1 MKNLDLQVIKKKY
14 ILGRKKIL
22 KRDSNKNKIE
32 YEKKFLE
39 TKKLFLGKDFSNKQI
54 LRYFKNYNKN
64 GYSVKKNNFFKLNNK
79 DYFKKNIEE
88 IKEILSKYCSK
99 QTNLVELG
107 SGFGRIIF
115 SLIFFKFKLFKI
127 IYACD
132 LNPIGLKIINK
143 ISKKNNYRIKTLKL
157 NLLKTKNFKNLK
169 PNSTIFTFNTL
180 MCIPNLKINFFKEL
194 IKKKPKAVIH
204 FEATY
209 IDKPQNMLE
218 KLSKKYFNNCDY
230 NKTFLVYLQKLSKK
244 NKIDL
249 EIFNK
254 KYLSNVLLNER
265 IIIWKPKY

>member
-1 MKNLDLQVIKKKY
+1 MNNLDLQVIKKKY

-22 KRDSNKNKIE
+22 KRDANKNKIE

-39 TKKLFLGKDFSNKQI
+39 TKKLFLERNFSNKQI
-54 LRYFKNYNKN
+54 LRYLENYNKN
-64 GYSVKKNNFFKLNNK
+64 GYSVKKNNFFKLKKK

-88 IKEILSKYCSK
+88 IKEILSKHCSK

-107 SGFGRIIF
+107 SGFGRIIL
-115 SLIFFKFKLFKI
+115 SLIYFKFKLFKI

-132 LNPIGLKIINK
+132 FNPIGLNIINK
-143 ISKKNNYRIKTLKL
+143 ISKKCNYQIKTLKL
-157 NLLKTKNFKNLK
+157 NLLKSKNFKNLK
-169 PNSTIFTFNTL
+169 PNSVIFTFNTL
-180 MCIPNLKINFFKEL
+180 MCVPNLKINFFNEL
-194 IKKKPKAVIH
+194 IKKKPKAIIH

-230 NKTFLVYLQKLSKK
+230 NKTFLVYLQKLNKK

-249 EIFNK
+249 KILNK

>member
-1 MKNLDLQVIKKKY
+1 MNKFDLQVIKKKY

-32 YEKKFLE
+32 YEKKFLD
-39 TKKLFLGKDFSNKQI
+39 TKKLFIDKNFSNKQI
-54 LRYFKNYNKN
+54 LGYLKNYNKN
-64 GYSVKKNNFFKLNNK
+64 AYFIKKNNFFKLNNR

-115 SLIFFKFKLFKI
+115 SLIFLNFKLFKI

-132 LNPIGLKIINK
+132 FNPIGLKIINK
-143 ISKKNNYRIKTLKL
+143 ISKKSNYQIKTLRL
-157 NLLKTKNFKNLK
+157 NLLKSKNFKNLK
-169 PNSTIFTFNTL
+169 PNSVIFTFNTL
-180 MCIPNLKINFFKEL
+180 HCVPNLKINFFNEL

-204 FEATY
+204 FEPTY
-209 IDKPQNMLE
+209 IDKPKNMLE

-230 NKTFLVYLQKLSKK
+230 NKTFLVYLQILKKK
-244 NKIDL
+244 NKIEL